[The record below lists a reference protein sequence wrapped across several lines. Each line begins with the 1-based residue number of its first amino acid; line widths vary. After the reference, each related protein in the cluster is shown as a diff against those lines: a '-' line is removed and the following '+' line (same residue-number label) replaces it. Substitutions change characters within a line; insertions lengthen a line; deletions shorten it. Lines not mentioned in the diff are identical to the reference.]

1 MAVNK
6 QISIDKM
13 VVIDKVF
20 IKSVNDYREKVLQ
33 TVHWTC
39 KLIDEDS
46 GIEEKV
52 CGSTYFQYPEDGF
65 IEYSELTKTQVLS
78 WLENHPDIEYKVSK
92 IKDRFDNKV
101 QNQTVFSSSILSFDS
116 LPD

>member
-1 MAVNK
+1 MATNK

-39 KLIDEDS
+39 KLIDEDT
-46 GIEEKV
+46 GVEEKV
-52 CGSTYFQYPEDGF
+52 CGSTYFQYPESEF

-78 WLENHPDIEYKVSK
+78 WLENHPDIEYKIST
-92 IKDRFDNKV
+92 IKDRFDLKI
-101 QNQTVFSSSILSFDS
+101 QNQQVASSPILSFDS

>member
-20 IKSVNDYREKVLQ
+20 IKSINDYRNNVLQ

-39 KLIDEDS
+39 KLIDEDT

-52 CGSTYFQYPEDGF
+52 CGSTYFQYPEDSF
-65 IEYSELTKTQVLS
+65 IEYSDLTKTQVLS
-78 WLENHPDIEYKVSK
+78 WLENHPDIEYRISK
-92 IKDRFDNKV
+92 IKDRFNKRIQQQSV
-101 QNQTVFSSSILSFDS
+101 PSSSILSFDS